1 MGSRK
6 QRQSDSLAGL
16 VETLGG
22 VVCLRAKWGVGPQQ
36 RDK

>member
-16 VETLGG
+16 VETLG